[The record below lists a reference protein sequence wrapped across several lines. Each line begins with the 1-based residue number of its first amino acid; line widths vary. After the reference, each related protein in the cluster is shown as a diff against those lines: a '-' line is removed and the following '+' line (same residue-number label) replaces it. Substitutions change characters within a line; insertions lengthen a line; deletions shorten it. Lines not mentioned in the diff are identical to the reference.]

1 MRGENVGTLGCDRR
15 VVGRNRVRAWPA
27 LLLLTVAFWLPS
39 PAAAVPVHTE
49 FFIEDGGSGST
60 ACINV
65 VSLRY
70 YLCVRADGTSYRI
83 YY

>member
-1 MRGENVGTLGCDRR
+1 MGVVRDVRRLGRVGLGGLFAAL
-15 VVGRNRVRAWPA
+15 VLAVLPA
-27 LLLLTVAFWLPS
+27 SADGAGPAHQAF
-39 PAAAVPVHTE
+39 V
-49 FFIEDGGSGST
+49 EDGGSGST

-70 YLCVRADGTSYRI
+70 YLCVRADGSVYRI

>member
-1 MRGENVGTLGCDRR
+1 MRGENVGAMGDGRG
-15 VVGRNRVRAWPA
+15 VVARHRVRAWPA

-70 YLCVRADGTSYRI
+70 YLCVRADGSTYRI